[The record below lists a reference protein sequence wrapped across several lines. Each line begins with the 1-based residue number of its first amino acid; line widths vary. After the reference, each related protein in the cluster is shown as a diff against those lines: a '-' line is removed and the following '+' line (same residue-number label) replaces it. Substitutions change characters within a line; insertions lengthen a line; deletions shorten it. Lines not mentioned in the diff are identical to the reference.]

1 MATALELT
9 KKEKEELETKKR
21 IAELLKTDVQAL
33 KEFETAYAKTVLTEP
48 ATNDFF
54 SVNAKQAANAVNKPA
69 VDVATEDIINRIV
82 NELLAQ
88 TDSMTAFS
96 DGRYEVSLA
105 EGHYDGTPV
114 TAEEIYALP
123 EKLRPQLTGTLMK
136 IDVPE
141 PSYQAVLSYYLE
153 YLKAPDT
160 REGRRA
166 YNLFRQGLDILD
178 LDHIMYDIIGMNW
191 NSIGRWLPFLCEAVN
206 KQSFF
211 KIPET
216 RVIKVPITLLQLTR
230 CEYGQL
236 TPTTLAIVDRF
247 SQKVFS
253 LDVSKDYFIKTG
265 TYSSKYDFRNCYI
278 HGEKEVRELGE
289 YLLFIHY
296 QALQMASP
304 LSSPVIVGAAT
315 TNEWVVREFIH
326 DKENA
331 PTIYKGMPLHTE
343 YRVFVDFDAK
353 KVIGMNPYWDPAVMK
368 QRFGREADANS
379 PHQIH
384 DYIIYMMH
392 ESELMTRYQEN
403 TEMVKKHI
411 EEMLPNFWLKGQ
423 WSIDVMQNGDDF
435 YIIDMALAANSAL
448 VKCVPQELLK
458 PVRENWIPGKPM
470 SEKEKITLMDEILKE
485 IDNEERKGKSL

>member
-105 EGHYDGTPV
+105 EGHYDGTHV

-178 LDHIMYDIIGMNW
+178 LDPIMYDIIGMNW
-191 NSIGRWLPFLCEAVN
+191 NSIRRWLPFLCEAVN

-247 SQKVFS
+247 CQKVFS

-278 HGEKEVRELGE
+278 HGEKKFVNWANTFYSSITRLFRWHRR
-289 YLLFIHY
+289 YRALLSLARLRPMNGRFASLSMIRKMRQPSTRVCRFIP
-296 QALQMASP
+296 STG
-304 LSSPVIVGAAT
+304 SSLT
-315 TNEWVVREFIH
+315 S
-326 DKENA
+326 
-331 PTIYKGMPLHTE
+331 MPRKL
-343 YRVFVDFDAK
+343 
-353 KVIGMNPYWDPAVMK
+353 
-368 QRFGREADANS
+368 
-379 PHQIH
+379 
-384 DYIIYMMH
+384 
-392 ESELMTRYQEN
+392 
-403 TEMVKKHI
+403 
-411 EEMLPNFWLKGQ
+411 
-423 WSIDVMQNGDDF
+423 
-435 YIIDMALAANSAL
+435 LA
-448 VKCVPQELLK
+448 
-458 PVRENWIPGKPM
+458 
-470 SEKEKITLMDEILKE
+470 
-485 IDNEERKGKSL
+485 